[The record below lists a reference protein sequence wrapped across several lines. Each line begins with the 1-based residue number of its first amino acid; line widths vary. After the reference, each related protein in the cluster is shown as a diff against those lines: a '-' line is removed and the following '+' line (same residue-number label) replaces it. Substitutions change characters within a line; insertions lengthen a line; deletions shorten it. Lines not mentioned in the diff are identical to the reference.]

1 MKKLVL
7 GTAQF
12 GTLYGI
18 NNKVGKPSEDLI
30 FKILNLAHKSGI
42 EILDTAEDYGNAQFI
57 IGKFHKLYPQ
67 SRFKIISKIS
77 HQSTEAKII
86 ARKVGKDLGEL
97 CVKELEAYLF
107 HSYSLYKRF
116 PELIKELLP
125 IQQEGRIKKI
135 GISIYNNTE
144 LADVILDDRIKLI
157 QLPLNLLD
165 NMYQKGQ
172 LLAKAKDKGKEINVR
187 SVFLQGLF
195 FMKDRDFP
203 QKLKPLQKYF
213 AVIADLARRSGLTS
227 EELAL
232 QYVYHHKYV
241 DKVLIGVDTV
251 QQLERNIDS
260 LKKPV
265 DRNIFDEINKI
276 KVEEVDL
283 LNPVNW

>member
-18 NNKVGKPSEDLI
+18 NNKVGKLSEDSI

-57 IGKFHKLYPQ
+57 IGKFHKIYPQ

-77 HQSTEAKII
+77 HRSTEAKII
-86 ARKVGKDLGEL
+86 AQKVRKDLDEL
-97 CVKELEAYLF
+97 SVKELEAYLF
-107 HSYSLYKRF
+107 HSYSTYKRF
-116 PELIKELLP
+116 PELIKELSS
-125 IQQEGRIKKI
+125 IQQSGIIKKI

-144 LADVILDDRIKLI
+144 LADVILDDKIQLI

-165 NMYQKGQ
+165 NIHQKGK
-172 LLAKAKDKGKEINVR
+172 LLAQAKDIGKEIHVR

-195 FMKDRDFP
+195 FIRNQDFP
-203 QKLKPLQKYF
+203 PRLKPLQKYLT
-213 AVIADLARRSGLTS
+213 VITDLARQSRLTT

-232 QYVYHHKYV
+232 QYVYRHQYV

-251 QQLERNIDS
+251 HQLEQNIAS

-265 DRNIFDEINKI
+265 DRSIFDEINKI